1 MAVTEKGSEP
11 ANSLW
16 SFSTR
21 DTCRTVHSVKR
32 EVFGQPQSRC
42 FIFSSLTSTRVL
54 CKMLE
59 SASMVILIV
68 KMKPLNKLHHVSWWN
83 HNLFVQVTKFLAT
96 SCLMKSKKRRRSR
109 KTKVFLRCLED
120 GSWRWMAQRLNSQE
134 VFLEK
139 SKSAKMCGQRGV
151 TDQLTVFLLFTES
164 RSHSTSTTAF
174 LPTLRKKW
182 NRHSRNQQKR
192 RWGTASG
199 LTRLSFLTLT
209 CVSFKHNQRR
219 LRKTTDDLEKNL
231 NLYL

>member
-1 MAVTEKGSEP
+1 MISGCHWKRLFDHSAHVTRVGLFIVSNEKFLDSHK
-11 ANSLW
+11 ADV
-16 SFSTR
+16 SFSA
-21 DTCRTVHSVKR
+21 VL
-32 EVFGQPQSRC
+32 PA
-42 FIFSSLTSTRVL
+42 L

-83 HNLFVQVTKFLAT
+83 HNLFVQVTKLLAT

-151 TDQLTVFLLFTES
+151 TDELNVFLLFTES

-199 LTRLSFLTLT
+199 LTRLSFLTRT

-219 LRKTTDDLEKNL
+219 LRKTTDNLEKNL